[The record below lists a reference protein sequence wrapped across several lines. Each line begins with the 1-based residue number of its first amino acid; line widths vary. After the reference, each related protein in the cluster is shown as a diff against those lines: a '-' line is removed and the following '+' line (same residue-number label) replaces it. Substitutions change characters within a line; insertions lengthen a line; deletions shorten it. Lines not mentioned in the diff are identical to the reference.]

1 MNLVKLTAFFF
12 WKVLENQLTP
22 LAFSNFDI
30 AGIDSSREYLMYRI
44 IKALDK
50 AQGQIEHVNQPGIP
64 IEKFTQNDLN
74 KGFILYRSPKEIGVN
89 PREFTFSFVGKY
101 SKNIDFVTAE

>member
-1 MNLVKLTAFFF
+1 
-12 WKVLENQLTP
+12 
-22 LAFSNFDI
+22 
-30 AGIDSSREYLMYRI
+30 MYRI

-50 AQGQIEHVNQPGIP
+50 AQGQIEHVNQPGIA

-89 PREFTFSFVGKY
+89 PREFTFSFVGKHA
-101 SKNIDFVTAE
+101 SA